1 MQYIYSL
8 FIIFPLL
15 FLSSCGFSS
24 IYKEHNNP
32 TRSALEN
39 IDVAMINSIE
49 GADFYNHLQNIMP
62 YSPATAKYTLIIN
75 CAFIKSISVIQK
87 NSDVLRELVT
97 IKVSYEL
104 KNKTTGDRLSSG
116 NFSRLSSF
124 NTTFSPYSNVV
135 SQQDTQ
141 KNLAIMSA
149 EEVRNRIMMFLQ
161 NNRDL

>member
-1 MQYIYSL
+1 MKYIHSL
-8 FIIFPLL
+8 FIIFLL
-15 FLSSCGFSS
+15 LSINSCGFSS

-39 IDVAMINSIE
+39 VDITMINSVE
-49 GADFYNHLQNIMP
+49 GADFYHHLQNIMP
-62 YSPATAKYTLIIN
+62 HGPAAKYTLTTN
-75 CAFIKSISVIQK
+75 CSFIKSISVIQK
-87 NSDVLRELVT
+87 NSDILRELVT

-104 KNKTTGDRLSSG
+104 KDKSTGDTITSG
-116 NFSRLSSF
+116 QFSRLSSF

-149 EEVRNRIMMFLQ
+149 EEVRNRIMMFIK
-161 NNRDL
+161 NNSNT